1 MARGVSEYT
10 LTLRANEGL
19 PQCNIEFTCKRQA
32 FGQKGETFEAFEV
45 SDEEKR
51 NRD

>member
-19 PQCNIEFTCKRQA
+19 PQCNIEITCKRHD
-32 FGQKGETFEAFEV
+32 FGQGETCEAFEV
-45 SDEEKR
+45 SDGEKR